1 MSFPFSMT
9 YRPLT
14 VVLALSG
21 ALLISCGKAKPL
33 EISLS
38 RPLTESERKPVLG
51 ATSQERFQFA
61 MPGPAMTQ
69 ASDAPAAG
77 PHLEWD
83 VPPGWKETPHP
94 MRDVSLSFGEGGE
107 CSVVRAGGTLLDNVN
122 RWRKQMGLP
131 EITAEEAGSLP
142 TRPLLGG
149 KAYATSLDGSYQ
161 SMGAAAASP
170 DYRMIGVI
178 LPVASENASI
188 FVKMVGPRKL
198 VEENQAAFEAFCDS
212 LRIVTS

>member
-1 MSFPFSMT
+1 MF
-9 YRPLT
+9 YRPTLLALALT
-14 VVLALSG
+14 GVVLA
-21 ALLISCGKAKPL
+21 SCGRAKPL
-33 EISLS
+33 EITLT

-61 MPGPAMTQ
+61 MPGPATPQPSQ
-69 ASDAPAAG
+69 ATTAG

-83 VPPGWKETPHP
+83 VPPGWTETPHP
-94 MRDVSLSFGEGGE
+94 MRDVSMSFGEGGE
-107 CSVVRAGGTLLDNVN
+107 CSVVRAGGSLLDNVN

-131 EITAEEAGSLP
+131 ETTVEDAEALP

-149 KAYATSLDGSYQ
+149 QAYTTSLDGSYK
-161 SMGAAAASP
+161 SMGAEQAQP
-170 DYRMIGVI
+170 EYRMIGVI

-212 LRIVTS
+212 LRIVNS